1 MRRDAREWTV
11 PGSFRALLWWPPVSL
26 MIGIVAPDAAVV
38 AIIVAGFVLALT
50 GVLVHA
56 LGARL
61 RRRPAASAPRPRP
74 AEPAEFD
81 AAA

>member
-11 PGSFRALLWWPPVSL
+11 PDSLGALLWWPPVSL

-38 AIIVAGFVLALT
+38 AIIVAGFVLALA
-50 GVLVHA
+50 GVLVHTV
-56 LGARL
+56 GTRL
-61 RRRPAASAPRPRP
+61 HRKPAAGVHRT
-74 AEPAEFD
+74 AEPAELD